1 MSDFI
6 LFEKALDEYKKI
18 TTDVKKNHIDEELK
32 YDMDK
37 NITINNKICLHINII
52 SEGGAMIC
60 ESCGKELEKNIYRDK
75 EWRYYGQ
82 SDSKRTSDPNR
93 VHARKIDEKIYLK
106 MLKTW
111 VLAIRLQ
118 L

>member
-37 NITINNKICLHINII
+37 NITINNKIITVNLNII
-52 SEGGAMIC
+52 LFS
-60 ESCGKELEKNIYRDK
+60 
-75 EWRYYGQ
+75 
-82 SDSKRTSDPNR
+82 
-93 VHARKIDEKIYLK
+93 KIYKIL
-106 MLKTW
+106 
-111 VLAIRLQ
+111 
-118 L
+118 